1 MNKTK
6 NSKLSYIDTG
16 KGNKTLLFIHG
27 FCGSHEYW
35 SDIIAELKDE
45 YRVVAVDLRGHG
57 ASEEIGKTFSIE
69 DMAADIASFLEDLK
83 IGQVYMF
90 GHSLGGYVTLAFA
103 ERFPGKLS
111 GFSLIHSTAFPD
123 DEAGKEGRLKSVE
136 KIEMDGIPAFI
147 DGLVPKLFAHSD
159 DPNIEHTKEIGY
171 KTSESG
177 AIGSLHAMRNRTDRN
192 HVLKDTKLP
201 VLLVAGEQDK
211 VIPAEKTFSVK
222 GSHINEVI
230 LEGSGHMGMLEAP
243 NRLIEEIIRYVEKN

>member
-57 ASEEIGKTFSIE
+57 ASEEIGKSFSIE

-136 KIEMDGIPAFI
+136 KIEIDGIPAFI

-177 AIGSLHAMRNRTDRN
+177 AIGSLHAMRNRIDRN

>member
-1 MNKTK
+1 MTE
-6 NSKLSYIDTG
+6 NSKLSYIDYG

-35 SDIIAELKDE
+35 SDIIAKVKDE

-57 ASEEIGKTFSIE
+57 ASEALGASFSIE
-69 DMAADIASFLEDLK
+69 DMAADIASFLEDRE
-83 IGQVYMF
+83 IDQVYMF
-90 GHSLGGYVTLAFA
+90 GHSLGGYITLAFA

-111 GFSLIHSTAFPD
+111 GFSLVHSTALPD

-136 KIEMDGIPAFI
+136 KIKNDGIPAFI
-147 DGLVPKLFAHSD
+147 DGLVPKLFADSD
-159 DPNIEHTKEIGY
+159 DPHIEHTKDIGY

-177 AIGSLHAMRNRTDRN
+177 AIGSLNAMRNRTDRN
-192 HVLKDTKLP
+192 HVLRDTKLP

-222 GSHINEVI
+222 GSHIKEVI
-230 LEGSGHMGMLEAP
+230 LEGSGHMGMMEAP
-243 NRLIEEIIRYVEKN
+243 GRLAEEIIRFVK

>member
-57 ASEEIGKTFSIE
+57 ASEEIGKSFSIE

>member
-6 NSKLSYIDTG
+6 NSKLCYIDTG

-57 ASEEIGKTFSIE
+57 ASEEIGKSFLIE

-230 LEGSGHMGMLEAP
+230 LEGSGHMGMVEAP

>member
-57 ASEEIGKTFSIE
+57 SSEEIGKSFSIE
-69 DMAADIASFLEDLK
+69 DMAADIASFLEELK

-136 KIEMDGIPAFI
+136 KIEMDGITAFI

>member
-1 MNKTK
+1 MTE

-35 SDIIAELKDE
+35 RNIIAELKDE

-57 ASEEIGKTFSIE
+57 ASEEIGASFSIV
-69 DMAADIASFLEDLK
+69 DMAADIASFMEEQG

-90 GHSLGGYVTLAFA
+90 GHSLGGYITLAFA

-111 GFSLIHSTAFPD
+111 GFSLIHSTALPD
-123 DEAGKEGRLKSVE
+123 DEAGKEGRLKSVG

-147 DGLVPKLFAHSD
+147 DGLVPKLFANSN

-192 HVLKDTKLP
+192 HVLKETKLP
-201 VLLVAGEQDK
+201 VLLVAGEKDK

-222 GSHINEVI
+222 GSHIYEVI

-243 NRLIEEIIRYVEKN
+243 SRLAEEIIRYVEKN